1 MFVGIRRRCI
11 KRSLKEALEV
21 RDAWKAMRPS
31 ESVMTW
37 WQANRVNAGL
47 QNEHGNTKYTKM
59 KSSTEKYTSVT
70 PVNEDYV

>member
-37 WQANRVNAGL
+37 WQANRVNARL
-47 QNEHGNTKYTKM
+47 QNEHGNTKYTKS
-59 KSSTEKYTSVT
+59 KDEEKYREVYISYIR
-70 PVNEDYV
+70 E

>member
-1 MFVGIRRRCI
+1 
-11 KRSLKEALEV
+11 
-21 RDAWKAMRPS
+21 MRPS